1 MPFCSISKERER
13 SRFYIVE
20 EGEIKENKKK
30 VFVWKKKILLI
41 WPRIVA

>member
-1 MPFCSISKERER
+1 MPFCSISRKRER

-20 EGEIKENKKK
+20 EGEIKEKKK